1 MPQALRVCS
10 QNQLVRIDMM
20 YHIVRQYDEKGHAV
34 MGVKVM
40 DNGKQ
45 SYFILPEEEATAA

>member
-1 MPQALRVCS
+1 
-10 QNQLVRIDMM
+10 MM

-40 DNGKQ
+40 DNGKK